1 MAAAPLEGT
10 FALEGILEGQ
20 LVAPNAQARIQE
32 WISLLASMGL
42 TLTLQVDGTHFTVFA
57 DQSQTQTARI
67 GGDPAENLRS
77 TLAQLVGVIGPVT
90 QHELYSTLRSV
101 ETRPGTQVRTVYALS
116 STDEVEIQQDR
127 VGATTQAASEA
138 LGWQGHAKIAGI
150 TLLILA
156 ALLGIASLFV
166 DIPGAIRGVWERVAP
181 IDVEALEVEHGPLT
195 PYLEITEIERA
206 SGKGGLALELE
217 RGPDFPTTPEARA
230 GLLDRAEGE
239 ARLTAHAILRGYI
252 RCEVFDEDGKWMA
265 TREIRVRDLAAK
277 ADATVVLH
285 VPVSPRPARLV
296 LLP

>member
-1 MAAAPLEGT
+1 MAAAPIEGT
-10 FALEGILEGQ
+10 FVLEGILEGQ
-20 LVAPNAQARIQE
+20 LEAPNAEARLQE

-42 TLTLQVDGTHFTVFA
+42 TATLQVDGTHFTVFA
-57 DQSQTQTARI
+57 DQAQTQTVRI

-77 TLAQLVGVIGPVT
+77 TLAQLVSAIGPVT

-101 ETRPGTQVRTVYALS
+101 ETRAGSQVRTVYALS

-127 VGATTQAASEA
+127 VGATTQAASKS
-138 LGWQGHAKIAGI
+138 LGWQGHAKTAGI
-150 TLLILA
+150 TLVILA

-181 IDVEALEVEHGPLT
+181 IDVEALAVEHGDLA
-195 PYLEITEIERA
+195 PYVEITEMELAR
-206 SGKGGLALELE
+206 GKGGLSLKLV

-230 GLLDRAEGE
+230 ALLARAEGE
-239 ARLTAHAILRGYI
+239 ARLTAAAILRGYI

-265 TREIRVRDLAAK
+265 TREIRIRGLASQV
-277 ADATVVLH
+277 DETIVLH